1 MELNFDKEMDALLR
15 QTARQQTTAGPPIA
29 EAHLPEAH
37 LDADTLAAFSANA
50 LPVKARE
57 RAMGHL
63 VDCGN
68 CRTILSNLVFFENE
82 EEESKAA
89 FATVSAPA
97 IKGASLVERIFSIF
111 KFPALAYGMAALVLV
126 FAGAIGVMVWRG
138 ASDGPQL
145 AQLSKDEAMKPAP
158 AAAQQSDTGLV
169 SNYTVQAN
177 SNSSANSLASA
188 ANAAVDGA
196 FAVPS
201 SVGSGYGTASATE
214 SDAPTFKR
222 SDNKEPAMS
231 DDKLRESPPELAAP
245 AAGAPPLKNLA
256 PAPAVETMKSQ
267 QELPAGRQVQN
278 APIDQIN
285 TQQRQDNYRNN
296 NNILTPD
303 GSGGDRGR
311 RSSPALDS
319 RAVSNEARD
328 EEEKLKDD
336 ATTTSGIAG
345 AAKAA
350 GKPVDKDAKS
360 EQKKSAEK
368 KKKRKASTNA
378 DAAEKEQPAAKP
390 SPTPKKPDE
399 ELPRR

>member
-15 QTARQQTTAGPPIA
+15 QTARQQTTVSPQA

-63 VDCGN
+63 VDCGT

-82 EEESKAA
+82 EEESKSA
-89 FATVSAPA
+89 FAMVAAPA
-97 IKGASLVERIFSIF
+97 IKGDSLVERIFSIF
-111 KFPALAYGMAALVLV
+111 KFPALAYGMAALVVV
-126 FAGAIGVMVWRG
+126 FAGAIGVMVWQSRTG
-138 ASDGPQL
+138 NMEL
-145 AQLSKDEAMKPAP
+145 AQLSKEESIKPATTV
-158 AAAQQSDTGLV
+158 AQQNDTGLV

-201 SVGSGYGTASATE
+201 SVGSGYGTASTTE
-214 SDAPTFKR
+214 SDAPASVLKR
-222 SDNKEPAMS
+222 SDYKEPAMS
-231 DDKLRESPPELAAP
+231 DDKLRESTPELAAP
-245 AAGAPPLKNLA
+245 ASGPPPPKNLA

-278 APIDQIN
+278 SPIDQIN

-311 RSSPALDS
+311 RNSPALDS

-350 GKPVDKDAKS
+350 GKPVDKDAKN
-360 EQKKSAEK
+360 EQKKSVEK
-368 KKKRKASTNA
+368 KKKRKAAANA

-390 SPTPKKPDE
+390 TPTPKKPD
-399 ELPRR
+399 

>member
-15 QTARQQTTAGPPIA
+15 QTARQQTTVGPLA

-50 LPVKARE
+50 LPAKARE

-82 EEESKAA
+82 EEESKAT
-89 FATVSAPA
+89 FATVAAPA

-111 KFPALAYGMAALVLV
+111 KFPALAYGMAALVVV
-126 FAGAIGVMVWRG
+126 FAGAIGLMVWQSRTG
-138 ASDGPQL
+138 NMEL

-158 AAAQQSDTGLV
+158 AVAQQNDTGLV

-188 ANAAVDGA
+188 ANAAFDGA
-196 FAVPS
+196 FTMPS
-201 SVGSGYGTASATE
+201 SVGSGYGTTAATE
-214 SDAPTFKR
+214 SDAPPALKR
-222 SDNKEPAMS
+222 SDKEPAMS
-231 DDKLRESPPELAAP
+231 DDKLRESGPELAAP
-245 AAGAPPLKNLA
+245 ASGAPPPKNLA

-278 APIDQIN
+278 SPVDQIN

-296 NNILTPD
+296 NTILTPD

-319 RAVSNEARD
+319 RAVSNETRD

-368 KKKRKASTNA
+368 KKKRKAATNA
-378 DAAEKEQPAAKP
+378 DAAEKEQPVAKP
-390 SPTPKKPDE
+390 TPTPKKPDE
-399 ELPRR
+399 ER